1 MRSRSSH
8 IDSPNP
14 VDQNIPPSVCE
25 FVRKRKPHW
34 EVRHV
39 TDVGLQGAADDTIF
53 HWAQSDLSIVIT
65 FDEDFADARMY
76 PAGSHAG
83 VVRLRVWPTTIENTE
98 TALARL
104 FDSVRRGRLAGESR
118 DCRCGE
124 NPRQTIC
131 AAWIA
136 TSASGKNYP
145 AVPSKCQQRAFPVK
159 LR

>member
-1 MRSRSSH
+1 LILR
-8 IDSPNP
+8 ILF
-14 VDQNIPPSVCE
+14 DQNIPSSVCE

-39 TDVGLQGAADDTIF
+39 NDVGLQGATDDAIF
-53 HWAQSDLSIVIT
+53 HWAQNDLSIVIT

-104 FDSVRRGRLAGESR
+104 FDSVAEEDLQGSLVIVDAAKIRVRR
-118 DCRCGE
+118 
-124 NPRQTIC
+124 
-131 AAWIA
+131 
-136 TSASGKNYP
+136 SARHG
-145 AVPSKCQQRAFPVK
+145 
-159 LR
+159 